1 MRVPL
6 TTVAVLAFSGAAL
19 AQQGWLRETL
29 RLPMTPVSEAC
40 NQNLALQLERVMK
53 LEKVGVSA
61 LAA

>member
-1 MRVPL
+1 
-6 TTVAVLAFSGAAL
+6 
-19 AQQGWLRETL
+19 LRETL